1 MLSIKWKFLYGFP
14 ISRKSETRNRQ
25 TDGQTDEVQQLMR
38 SLCKVTN
45 RQLSCVDECGQA
57 AVTWTCETALT
68 AAAVKTSEHRH
79 STMSTVQC

>member
-1 MLSIKWKFLYGFP
+1 
-14 ISRKSETRNRQ
+14 
-25 TDGQTDEVQQLMR
+25 MR

>member
-1 MLSIKWKFLYGFP
+1 
-14 ISRKSETRNRQ
+14 
-25 TDGQTDEVQQLMR
+25 MR

-79 STMSTVQC
+79 STMSTVHVVDQPPVFLCDLLTLLSF